1 MEQCG
6 LALAHK
12 SLCLYLFVSDWHL
25 PFCPSL
31 LLPTFSCFSSFSSK
45 IIMFVSLSI
54 FLPRALSLFFPSFH
68 SFYFSLSIREV
79 THLSPWKFLRQ
90 LVKKREI
97 LCQARC
103 CVVEGKLA
111 KENPPLCKFYVEL
124 PIWST
129 FGLSVKDG
137 TWKDLREVARRERF
151 ERLKTF
157 SLKTNFTNTDYLLTC
172 PVFLFF
178 WDSFLCGMVAVPLLI
193 HIWCDGGFDNWCR
206 SSWVLLCWFCIIHFL
221 YNADSG
227 RDVKFNV
234 FSSVQNRKLFQIL
247 QADHFSITPAQLR
260 MTYTIGKV
268 QGLRRLVPRV
278 PDPGVIPR
286 TWWYLG
292 HSEPTLYI
300 TKKTSEVGLGTLPGI
315 FSCSKNGFLKESF

>member
-54 FLPRALSLFFPSFH
+54 QVFLPRALSLFFPSFH

-103 CVVEGKLA
+103 CVVEGKQI
-111 KENPPLCKFYVEL
+111 LCGITNLKH
-124 PIWST
+124 IWIECKRWN
-129 FGLSVKDG
+129 LK
-137 TWKDLREVARRERF
+137 RF
-151 ERLKTF
+151 ER
-157 SLKTNFTNTDYLLTC
+157 
-172 PVFLFF
+172 
-178 WDSFLCGMVAVPLLI
+178 
-193 HIWCDGGFDNWCR
+193 
-206 SSWVLLCWFCIIHFL
+206 SST
-221 YNADSG
+221 
-227 RDVKFNV
+227 K
-234 FSSVQNRKLFQIL
+234 
-247 QADHFSITPAQLR
+247 
-260 MTYTIGKV
+260 GKV
-268 QGLRRLVPRV
+268 
-278 PDPGVIPR
+278 
-286 TWWYLG
+286 
-292 HSEPTLYI
+292 
-300 TKKTSEVGLGTLPGI
+300 
-315 FSCSKNGFLKESF
+315 

>member
-31 LLPTFSCFSSFSSK
+31 LLPAFSCFSSFSSK

-124 PIWST
+124 PI
-129 FGLSVKDG
+129 
-137 TWKDLREVARRERF
+137 
-151 ERLKTF
+151 
-157 SLKTNFTNTDYLLTC
+157 
-172 PVFLFF
+172 
-178 WDSFLCGMVAVPLLI
+178 
-193 HIWCDGGFDNWCR
+193 
-206 SSWVLLCWFCIIHFL
+206 
-221 YNADSG
+221 
-227 RDVKFNV
+227 
-234 FSSVQNRKLFQIL
+234 
-247 QADHFSITPAQLR
+247 
-260 MTYTIGKV
+260 
-268 QGLRRLVPRV
+268 
-278 PDPGVIPR
+278 
-286 TWWYLG
+286 
-292 HSEPTLYI
+292 
-300 TKKTSEVGLGTLPGI
+300 
-315 FSCSKNGFLKESF
+315 

>member
-54 FLPRALSLFFPSFH
+54 QVFLPRALSLFFPSFH

-151 ERLKTF
+151 KRLK
-157 SLKTNFTNTDYLLTC
+157 
-172 PVFLFF
+172 
-178 WDSFLCGMVAVPLLI
+178 
-193 HIWCDGGFDNWCR
+193 
-206 SSWVLLCWFCIIHFL
+206 HFL
-221 YNADSG
+221 W
-227 RDVKFNV
+227 K
-234 FSSVQNRKLFQIL
+234 QIL
-247 QADHFSITPAQLR
+247 QTLIIYSH
-260 MTYTIGKV
+260 
-268 QGLRRLVPRV
+268 VP
-278 PDPGVIPR
+278 
-286 TWWYLG
+286 
-292 HSEPTLYI
+292 
-300 TKKTSEVGLGTLPGI
+300 
-315 FSCSKNGFLKESF
+315 FSCFSETLFYVEWLQCHCSYIYDVTEVLIIDADPVECCCAGFVLFTSYTTLIVVEMLNSMFSARYRTGSCSRFFKQIISVSHQLNLGWLTP

>member
-103 CVVEGKLA
+103 CVVVG

-151 ERLKTF
+151 ERLKHFLWKQISQTLIIYSHVPF
-157 SLKTNFTNTDYLLTC
+157 SCLSDTL
-172 PVFLFF
+172 
-178 WDSFLCGMVAVPLLI
+178 FLCGMVAVPLLI

-247 QADHFSITPAQLR
+247 QSHQLNLGWLTP
-260 MTYTIGKV
+260 
-268 QGLRRLVPRV
+268 
-278 PDPGVIPR
+278 
-286 TWWYLG
+286 
-292 HSEPTLYI
+292 
-300 TKKTSEVGLGTLPGI
+300 
-315 FSCSKNGFLKESF
+315 